1 MFGCRGGR
9 GCLGLLFFFTIMKNP
24 IKAVKDWWAGRRQRR
39 RIGDVAGV
47 FATIEKLVKS
57 NLLYW
62 DEKQRQLLI
71 AEPLATVMLVHGA
84 DGWTAFLNNV
94 FLYVSFRFM
103 SERWNNRLLVRQAKA
118 IAKAKAATPGL
129 SAADIQR
136 IKLSEAERMSAGEVQ
151 LPAMERIDF
160 YIVSEAEG
168 KTEPALCGFY
178 DPQTDKFDIVEW
190 SEVAGRATRAS
201 SK

>member
-1 MFGCRGGR
+1 
-9 GCLGLLFFFTIMKNP
+9 MKNP
-24 IKAVKDWWAGRRQRR
+24 IKVFKDWRAGRRQRR

-71 AEPLATVMLVHGA
+71 AEPLATVMLAHGV

-136 IKLSEAERMSAGEVQ
+136 IKLSEAERMSAGEVPP
-151 LPAMERIDF
+151 PAMERIDF
-160 YIVSEAEG
+160 YIVAESDG
-168 KTEPALCGFY
+168 KAAPVQCGFY

-190 SEVAGRATRAS
+190 SEVANRATRAS
-201 SK
+201 R